1 MKKACSLIEQC
12 QFLIQNE
19 ENMPKLRNLFRE
31 RYCLGSFDQCA
42 RYQVGISTG
51 LKNVPEFMLPTQNE
65 WACQI
70 IQEIKLE
77 QIEANVSQPS

>member
-1 MKKACSLIEQC
+1 MQKTCSLIEQC

-19 ENMPKLRNLFRE
+19 ESMPKLRNLFRE

-51 LKNVPEFMLPTQNE
+51 LKNVPEYMLPTQNE
-65 WACQI
+65 WACQV
-70 IQEIKLE
+70 IQERKAE
-77 QIEANVSQPS
+77 GKESQISQSS